1 MVNGEMM
8 KSESLGRRYSGREF
22 GPEELE
28 LIREVVESCSGVSRT
43 ELANT
48 VCELVGWR
56 RPNGRLKGQECR
68 EFLEHLESSGF
79 LVLPR
84 RQKRRPFGSRT
95 HIPVTRRGEAGRVLS
110 GSVEA
115 FVPVVVE
122 PVGSQ
127 EARLLYRELVGRY
140 HYLGHRV
147 AYGAHLQY
155 LLMVSRPK
163 RVVVGCIQFSSPA
176 WRMSSRDR
184 WIGWDDGI
192 RERNLQRVV
201 NNSRFLILPWIRIKN
216 LASTALSLAVR
227 RLGSDWRERYGL
239 EPLLVETL
247 VDQERYRGVCYRAAN
262 WVVVGTTTG
271 RGRMDRENRRE
282 GLSPKTVLVYPLV
295 TDAVTRLREN

>member
-1 MVNGEMM
+1 
-8 KSESLGRRYSGREF
+8 
-22 GPEELE
+22 
-28 LIREVVESCSGVSRT
+28 
-43 ELANT
+43 
-48 VCELVGWR
+48 
-56 RPNGRLKGQECR
+56 
-68 EFLEHLESSGF
+68 
-79 LVLPR
+79 
-84 RQKRRPFGSRT
+84 
-95 HIPVTRRGEAGRVLS
+95 
-110 GSVEA
+110 
-115 FVPVVVE
+115 
-122 PVGSQ
+122 
-127 EARLLYRELVGRY
+127 
-140 HYLGHRV
+140 
-147 AYGAHLQY
+147 
-155 LLMVSRPK
+155 
-163 RVVVGCIQFSSPA
+163 
-176 WRMSSRDR
+176 MSSRDR

>member
-1 MVNGEMM
+1 M
-8 KSESLGRRYSGREF
+8 KSERLGRRYSGREF
-22 GPEELE
+22 APEELE

-79 LVLPR
+79 LILPR
-84 RQKRRPFGSRT
+84 REKRRPFGSRT
-95 HIPVTRRGEAGRVLS
+95 HIPVTSRGEVGRVLS

-122 PVGSQ
+122 PVRSQ
-127 EARLLYRELVGRY
+127 EARHLYRELVGRY

-155 LLMVSRPK
+155 LLKVSRPK
-163 RVVVGCIQFSSPA
+163 GVVVGCMQFSSPA

-184 WIGWDDGI
+184 WIGWEDGI

-227 RLGSDWRERYGL
+227 RLGSDWRECYGL

-247 VDQERYRGVCYRAAN
+247 VDQERYSGVCYRAAN

-271 RGRMDRENRRE
+271 RGRMDRENRRD
-282 GLSPKTVLVYPLV
+282 GLAPKTVLVYPLFS
-295 TDAVTRLREN
+295 DAVERLRES